1 MNLFLWSIPHW
12 LLAVLLCLMLRN
24 RAYKACPWFFAY
36 VGFGVAADVARL
48 VTHNHPHPYFAT
60 YWLTEA
66 GYDVLGI
73 LVMYELIRMVLRN
86 LIRTWWGRLI
96 FPAALLVGVLL
107 SVARA
112 HAAPPQFSGIAYCI
126 VVGEIAVRCV
136 QVLVFVATVAIVLI
150 FGLRW
155 RQYPFGIAT
164 GFGLYS
170 VIALLM
176 TMKFSDFGTSFKF
189 LWGRT
194 LIVAYSSAV
203 LIWIWFFS
211 APQKP
216 DPELPALTPEA
227 WKEYQ
232 AMLDQYLK
240 FLRRFR

>member
-1 MNLFLWSIPHW
+1 MNLLLWSIPHW
-12 LLAVLLCLMLRN
+12 LLAVLLVLMLRN
-24 RAYKACPWFFAY
+24 RAHKVCPWFFTY
-36 VGFGVAADVARL
+36 VAFGVAADLARL
-48 VTHNHPHPYFAT
+48 VVHNHPRPYFAT
-60 YWLTEA
+60 YWITEA

-73 LVMYELIRMVLRN
+73 AVMYELIRIVLRN

-96 FPAALLVGVLL
+96 FPAALLAGVLL

-112 HAAPPQFSGIAYCI
+112 HAAPPQFSGILYYI

-136 QVLVFVATVAIVLI
+136 QVFVFVATVAIVLI

-194 LIVAYSSAV
+194 LLVAYSLTV